1 MPQHSMMCW
10 PLHQRA
16 RLHRWSRPAPTAS
29 MCTPTP
35 WTQWQAD
42 TLPCTS
48 LYTKCTGRPKLPAS
62 TTIFI
67 SLRRRLCKQL
77 GPSTG
82 NISAASFLHKKRF
95 GLNFLLSTDHVAEYM
110 TVATSRVTTICSC
123 DSLVHIRMSVAQILY
138 DVLCPSVHA
147 AGDDSLFTAA
157 ANPMQQSQ
165 LGHACCL
172 KADVQSAAGCLRWLP
187 SSSWTWPTLPGAPPR
202 TPCPGTWT
210 CCACTPPPCC
220 ATPHTLRLLLPYGAT
235 PSGISM

>member
-29 MCTPTP
+29 MCMPTT

-82 NISAASFLHKKRF
+82 NISAASFLHKKPF
-95 GLNFLLSTDHVAEYM
+95 CLNFLLSTDHVAQYM

-123 DSLVHIRMSVAQILY
+123 DSLVHIRLRVARSFMMFFVHLCMLQ
-138 DVLCPSVHA
+138 VLTACLQQLPIPCSSHSWGMRA
-147 AGDDSLFTAA
+147 A
-157 ANPMQQSQ
+157 
-165 LGHACCL
+165 
-172 KADVQSAAGCLRWLP
+172 
-187 SSSWTWPTLPGAPPR
+187 
-202 TPCPGTWT
+202 
-210 CCACTPPPCC
+210 
-220 ATPHTLRLLLPYGAT
+220 
-235 PSGISM
+235 